1 MNEQELVAAV
11 RQTAG
16 TDTVEHTE
24 QAVRATLAVLGER
37 LAGGEPGDLASQ
49 LPPTLAEVIPGEGR
63 G

>member
-16 TDTVEHTE
+16 TDTAEHTE

-37 LAGGEPGDLASQ
+37 LAVGKPVTSPASCR
-49 LPPTLAEVIPGEGR
+49 LRWLK
-63 G
+63 